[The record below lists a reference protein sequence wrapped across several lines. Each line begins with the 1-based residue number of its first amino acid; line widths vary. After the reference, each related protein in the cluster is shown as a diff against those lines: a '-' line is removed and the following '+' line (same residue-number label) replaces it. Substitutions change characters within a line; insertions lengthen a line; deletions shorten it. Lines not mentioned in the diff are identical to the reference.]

1 MADKDTRRAV
11 ILMLAG
17 TFLFWFSV
25 YTYPSFLTV
34 YAQESGAAPALA
46 GMIIGSYG
54 LVQMILRIPLGIYSD
69 VIKKR
74 KPFMIAGMIASLVS
88 SIGFVL
94 LKSPVGL
101 LAARAMAGVTASTW
115 VTYTVLYSSL
125 FNGEQLAGAMGRLSA
140 VQYAAQLIAML
151 LGGYL
156 AHAFSY
162 DAAFLLAT
170 GAGVAGIAV
179 LFMIKDRVSDAP
191 PKTVKALLSAMKNRS
206 LLVSTGLSV
215 IFYFVCWGTV
225 LGFTASWARDIIGM
239 DNAQLGLLSAF
250 YLLPNMIVPP
260 FIGKV
265 TGRFGVRPVVTGGF
279 LIIAGACLLFPVTFS
294 APALYLVQ
302 ILFGLGMSLMVPI
315 FLTGAIAEVGDDQRG
330 VAMGF
335 YQSIYGVGMFLGPLF
350 AGGVIEW
357 FSGGGMA
364 AGYAANFR
372 AMAIISAIGLVM
384 TLFLFKKR
392 EQQPK

>member
-1 MADKDTRRAV
+1 MPQRDTRRAV
-11 ILMLAG
+11 ILMLAS

-34 YAQESGAAPALA
+34 YAQEAGAAPALA

-54 LVQMILRIPLGIYSD
+54 LVQMLLRIPLGIYSD

-74 KPFMIAGMIASLVS
+74 KPFMVAGVIASILSGVA
-88 SIGFVL
+88 FMT
-94 LKSPVGL
+94 LKSPMGL

-115 VTYTVLYSSL
+115 VTYSVLYSSL
-125 FNGEQLAGAMGRLSA
+125 FSNEQLSGAMGRLSA

-156 AHAFSY
+156 AHTFSY
-162 DAAFLLAT
+162 DAAFLLAI
-170 GAGVAGIAV
+170 GAGAAGMIV
-179 LFMIKDRVSDAP
+179 LFMIDDRVSNAP

-206 LLVSTGLSV
+206 LLISTGLSV
-215 IFYFVCWGTV
+215 VFYFVCWGTV

-239 DNAQLGLLSAF
+239 DNAQLGILSAF
-250 YLLPNMIVPP
+250 YLLPNMLVPP

-265 TGRFGVRPVVTGGF
+265 TGRFGVRPVVTAGF
-279 LIIAGACLLFPVTFS
+279 LIIAGACLLFPMTFS
-294 APALYLVQ
+294 ASALYLVQ

-315 FLTGAIAEVGDDQRG
+315 FLTGAIAEVNDEQRG

-350 AGGVIEW
+350 AGRVIEW

-372 AMAIISAIGLVM
+372 AMAIISAIGLAM
-384 TLFLFKKR
+384 ALIFFRKR
-392 EQQPK
+392 EQPK